1 MFCIFRRMS
10 LNQGNIVY
18 VLRSNSHPDRYYT
31 GLTDNVERR
40 LAVHNS
46 GGSKHTA
53 HLRPWTLVAFT
64 TFANAESA
72 AAFEQY
78 LKTGSGRA
86 FLDTTLRLT
95 YSGDIGNTSFRRH
108 GYPT

>member
-1 MFCIFRRMS
+1 MIFRPMVLWLRFAGSLGM
-10 LNQGNIVY
+10 LNQSRTVY
-18 VLRSNSHPDRYYT
+18 VLRSVNNPDRYYT

-40 LAVHNS
+40 LSVHNS

-53 HLRPWTLVAFT
+53 HLRPWSFVVST

-86 FLDTTLRLT
+86 FAK
-95 YSGDIGNTSFRRH
+95 RH
-108 GYPT
+108 FV

>member
-1 MFCIFRRMS
+1 M
-10 LNQGNIVY
+10 LNRGNVVY
-18 VLRSNSHPDRYYT
+18 VIRSVKDPTRYYT

-46 GGSKHTA
+46 GGSAYTA
-53 HLRPWTLVAFT
+53 VLRPWVLVAFT
-64 TFANAESA
+64 AFTDRASA

-86 FLDTTLRLT
+86 F
-95 YSGDIGNTSFRRH
+95 SKKHFK
-108 GYPT
+108 

>member
-1 MFCIFRRMS
+1 MNI
-10 LNQGNIVY
+10 NHGNIVY
-18 VLRSNSHPDRYYT
+18 VLRSDSNPNCYYT

-53 HLRPWTLVAFT
+53 KLRPWSLVAST
-64 TFANAESA
+64 TFVNVDSA
-72 AAFEQY
+72 AAFEKY

-86 FLDTTLRLT
+86 F
-95 YSGDIGNTSFRRH
+95 SQRH
-108 GYPT
+108 FV